1 MATYIKRVQAAVLD
15 GRAQTPRFK
24 QQQLLKLQEALVSA
38 RTSLVNAICADTG
51 YKVAEADAQCYITLS
66 ALKDFYC
73 SLDVKKMLEEEFLV
87 ANSKDNTT
95 RRTAFGCAYII
106 PTQYSLLY
114 SVIVPVS
121 AAIAAGNCVLLEVCP
136 TQSSTLQITN
146 KSPASTDHFAT
157 NAPSAN
163 ATCGHIG
170 PGDLCTG

>member
-15 GRAQTPRFK
+15 GRAQTPRFR

-51 YKVAEADAQCYITLS
+51 YKVAEAEAQCYITLS
-66 ALKDFYC
+66 ALKDLYC
-73 SLDVKKMLEEEFLV
+73 SLDVKKMLEDEFLI

-146 KSPASTDHFAT
+146 Q
-157 NAPSAN
+157 PSSFHKPLRN
-163 ATCGHIG
+163 
-170 PGDLCTG
+170 